1 MRKLIW
7 AAVSAGVLG
16 CAEIENDATVDSDSL
31 VVIPIG
37 PGTDPGVVVPPDTP
51 RSQPADPDVLT
62 DSVAHR
68 Q

>member
-7 AAVSAGVLG
+7 VAVSACVLG

-37 PGTDPGVVVPPDTP
+37 PGTDPGVVAPPDTA
-51 RSQPADPDVLT
+51 RSEPAGLDVRT
-62 DSVAHR
+62 DSAARR